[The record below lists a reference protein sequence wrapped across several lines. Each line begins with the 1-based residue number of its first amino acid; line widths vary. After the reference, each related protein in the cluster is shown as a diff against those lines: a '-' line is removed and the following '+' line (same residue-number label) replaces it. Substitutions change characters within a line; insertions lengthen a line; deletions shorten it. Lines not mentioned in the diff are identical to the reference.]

1 MAFRMSLLRYWEIF
15 LSVFSTFFFHQK
27 SKSDHND
34 DDYSLAVVNFPVV
47 ICGC

>member
-1 MAFRMSLLRYWEIF
+1 MAFRMSLLHYRGTF

-27 SKSDHND
+27 STSDHND
-34 DDYSLAVVNFPVV
+34 DDYILAVGNFPVV